1 MEIKE
6 LEVRDCILLGSAVIV
21 VIGWF
26 VNGLLNRRH
35 EIAKLR
41 AAHRIDMLKNF
52 ISFYIEANETKSLD
66 KFNDIQVQF
75 YLYGYKDEVALI
87 EYAVAIVTTTPEN
100 PEWLNTLKKLNILV
114 RNRLRKELRLPK
126 VQSQKLK
133 HNKLRNLMHN
143 VCHRFF

>member
-6 LEVRDCILLGSAVIV
+6 LEVRDWILLGSALIV

-26 VNGLLNRRH
+26 VDGLLNRRH

-41 AAHRIDMLKNF
+41 AEHRIDTLKNF
-52 ISFYIEANETKSLD
+52 ISFFVEANEKKSLD

-87 EYAVAIVTTTPEN
+87 KHVTDIVTTDPNN
-100 PEWLNTLKKLNILV
+100 PEWLSTLKQLNILV

-126 VQSQKLK
+126 VKS
-133 HNKLRNLMHN
+133 
-143 VCHRFF
+143 